1 VEGKGGFGT
10 DEGDA
15 ADGDGEDGDLRGAG
29 GLGDAE
35 RRGRGGREPGP
46 LVADLAAGDVAK
58 AGWRRRGGPP
68 MRRHEVA
75 GVLHIPLERLPPP
88 GCQSPARRERVGAGA
103 RHRGGDDEE
112 GFCRFWAWGFLQR
125 R

>member
-46 LVADLAAGDVAK
+46 LVAALAAGDVAK
-58 AGWRRRGGPP
+58 AGWRRCGGPP
-68 MRRHEVA
+68 LRRCEVA
-75 GVLHIPLERLPPP
+75 GVLHIPLERLPPL
-88 GCQSPARRERVGAGA
+88 GRRERVGASA
-103 RHRGGDDEE
+103 CHRGGDEEEE
-112 GFCRFWAWGFLQR
+112 GFCLFWAWGFQQR